1 MNADTQT
8 QGTTRMTSQPSS
20 DITMNPR
27 AVSTL
32 GIPEG
37 HVLVLGLLPLH
48 KGVVEG
54 LSNGNIDLVMQ
65 GVPFDEFLRTIRVL
79 VAEGG
84 PQTLAANAPMR
95 SFLPPGSD
103 AGDREAQRSATLT
116 SRERQVMGLI
126 GEGMSN
132 KEIAIR
138 LNVAIHTVK
147 THVHKVLQKLAV
159 RTRLEV
165 AALLHTS
172 GMTQERTALSRVA

>member
-1 MNADTQT
+1 MNTDTRNSRST
-8 QGTTRMTSQPSS
+8 AVMAPASS
-20 DITMNPR
+20 DITLNAR
-27 AVSTL
+27 TVSAL

-37 HVLVLGLLPLH
+37 HVLVLGLLPLN
-48 KGVVEG
+48 KGQIDGV
-54 LSNGNIDLVMQ
+54 SNGNIDLVMQ

-79 VAEGG
+79 VAESSPTVPAPNTPARAYF
-84 PQTLAANAPMR
+84 PQGAET
-95 SFLPPGSD
+95 
-103 AGDREAQRSATLT
+103 GDREILRSATLT

-126 GEGMSN
+126 GDGMSN
-132 KEIAIR
+132 KEIAVR

-172 GMTQERTALSRVA
+172 VTAQARNSISRVA

>member
-1 MNADTQT
+1 
-8 QGTTRMTSQPSS
+8 MTSQSPS
-20 DITMNPR
+20 DITMNAR

-32 GIPEG
+32 GIPDG

-79 VAEGG
+79 VSESA
-84 PQTLAANAPMR
+84 
-95 SFLPPGSD
+95 PGSPNPGSSLQSYFPQGSE
-103 AGDREAQRSATLT
+103 ATEREALRSAMLT

-172 GMTQERTALSRVA
+172 GTAQARNPLSRVA

>member
-1 MNADTQT
+1 MNAETQT
-8 QGTTRMTSQPSS
+8 SGTTRMTSQSSS
-20 DITMNPR
+20 DITMNAR
-27 AVSTL
+27 AVSAL

-37 HVLVLGLLPLH
+37 HVLVLGLLPMH
-48 KGVVEG
+48 KGLVEG
-54 LSNGNIDLVMQ
+54 VSSGNIDLVMQ

-79 VAEGG
+79 VAESTPLNQDPNPPARNFF
-84 PQTLAANAPMR
+84 PQHADSA
-95 SFLPPGSD
+95 
-103 AGDREAQRSATLT
+103 DREALRTATLT

-165 AALLHTS
+165 AALLHST
-172 GMTQERTALSRVA
+172 GMSTERNALSRVA

>member
-1 MNADTQT
+1 MNA
-8 QGTTRMTSQPSS
+8 
-20 DITMNPR
+20 R
-27 AVSTL
+27 AVSAL

-37 HVLVLGLLPLH
+37 HVLVLGLLPMQ
-48 KGVVEG
+48 KGVVDG
-54 LSNGNIDLVMQ
+54 VSSGNIDLVMQ

-79 VAEGG
+79 VAESSPVVPA
-84 PQTLAANAPMR
+84 PQTPAPRYFPQSGDAADR
-95 SFLPPGSD
+95 D
-103 AGDREAQRSATLT
+103 ALRSATLT

-126 GEGMSN
+126 GEGLSN

-165 AALLHTS
+165 AALLHTTVAAQTRNS
-172 GMTQERTALSRVA
+172 ISRVA

>member
-1 MNADTQT
+1 MNTET
-8 QGTTRMTSQPSS
+8 RNSRTTAVINPVST
-20 DITMNPR
+20 DITLNAR
-27 AVSTL
+27 AVSAL

-37 HVLVLGLLPLH
+37 HVLVLGLLPLQ
-48 KGVVEG
+48 KGVLEG
-54 LSNGNIDLVMQ
+54 VNNGNIDLVMQ

-79 VAEGG
+79 VAESTPTVPAPNTPVRAYF
-84 PQTLAANAPMR
+84 PQSAE
-95 SFLPPGSD
+95 
-103 AGDREAQRSATLT
+103 AGDREALRSAALT

-126 GEGMSN
+126 GDGLSN

-165 AALLHTS
+165 AALLHT
-172 GMTQERTALSRVA
+172 TVTAQARNSISRVA

>member
-1 MNADTQT
+1 MNTETQT
-8 QGTTRMTSQPSS
+8 PSTTRVTSQAPS
-20 DITMNPR
+20 DITMHAR
-27 AVSTL
+27 AVSAL

-37 HVLVLGLLPLH
+37 HVLVLGLLPLQ
-48 KGVVEG
+48 KGVVDG
-54 LSNGNIDLVMQ
+54 VSSGNIDLVMQ
-65 GVPFDEFLRTIRVL
+65 GVPFDEFLRTIRIL
-79 VAEGG
+79 VAESSPEGQSPNPPVRTFF
-84 PQTLAANAPMR
+84 PQST
-95 SFLPPGSD
+95 D
-103 AGDREAQRSATLT
+103 AQDREALRSAALT

-165 AALLHTS
+165 AALLHT
-172 GMTQERTALSRVA
+172 TVTAQARNSYSKVA